1 MKDNVEEPRWY
12 VLKTN
17 SRAEKKV
24 HERLVLLGF
33 TVYLPM
39 VTTIKQW
46 SDRKKKIEVPLI
58 SSTLFIQ
65 SAEAD
70 LKKLFT
76 VLGFHSLLYF
86 LGKPA
91 IVRDFEIRN
100 LKILLQENVDFDSED
115 SLDVDPGDK
124 VEVIRGPFQ
133 GLIATSIEVNRTHK
147 LIVQIE
153 SLDQRFVVH
162 VPKSFVKKINA

>member
-24 HERLVLLGF
+24 NERLVLLGF